1 MLALFLCSGLIL
13 LVCGQVDLLGKKIEE
28 MTHAQSTQP
37 QPPVANTAFL
47 VDPVSPS
54 TQLAAVSED
63 TKKMTAEVEQL
74 ELRTPTTQY
83 TSTGGLLSRPDPAP
97 TEEQERVAIQLEQ
110 KSGWLYKKGGMM
122 NAAYQK
128 RYFVLQNGV
137 LAWYSSE
144 QTSEKIKQQNGWIS
158 CCGLAIETDTGE
170 NHKGRACF
178 TAKALSGSTTR
189 RIELAC
195 DTASER
201 RKWVLALQQLQPV
214 QLPAPKVLFAR
225 VLVQVRHHAGAPPR
239 SLALPRLARTT

>member
-1 MLALFLCSGLIL
+1 MTVCHTSPLVFSGLIL

-28 MTHAQSTQP
+28 MTRAQSTQP
-37 QPPVANTAFL
+37 LPRVANTAVL

-54 TQLAAVSED
+54 TQVAAVSDD
-63 TKKMTAEVEQL
+63 TTKLTAEVEQF
-74 ELRTPTTQY
+74 EMQMPTTQY
-83 TSTGGLLSRPDPAP
+83 VSMDPAP

-110 KSGWLYKKGGMM
+110 KGGWLYKKGGMM

-144 QTSEKIKQQNGWIS
+144 QTSETTKLQNGWIS

-201 RKWVLALQQLQPV
+201 REWVLALQQLQPV
-214 QLPAPKVLFAR
+214 QLPVPKVLFAR

-239 SLALPRLARTT
+239 SLVLPRLARTT